1 MTSEQ
6 PIVKC
11 PECFRGNI
19 EPRGE
24 NWYCHDCD
32 LTFEAAASALRAPKR
47 QAPKRPRRPPK

>member
-1 MTSEQ
+1 MTSEGPPVQ
-6 PIVKC
+6 C
-11 PECFRGNI
+11 PECFGGNI

-47 QAPKRPRRPPK
+47 PAPKRPRRPPK